1 MLFPFSVSEQ
11 EHYRGCRYKE
21 RCAWRTILPVDPA
34 LDIETR
40 RLYLSAALTT
50 RVLRHIGGRVAADSD
65 ARQLLALARDLSAET
80 ERFEH
85 AHHLY
90 FEPPYP
96 GVTAGVQYVGGGLRL
111 LLACCASDRDGGSLG
126 VVFTTLIP
134 GRPPQVSVAPV
145 RTPIPEGWRMPEE
158 LIPRP

>member
-1 MLFPFSVSEQ
+1 
-11 EHYRGCRYKE
+11 
-21 RCAWRTILPVDPA
+21 VDPA

-50 RVLRHIGGRVAADSD
+50 RVLRHVGGRVAADSE
-65 ARQLLALARDLSAET
+65 ARHLLALARDLSAQT

-96 GVTAGVQYVGGGLRL
+96 GVTAGVQHVGGGLRL
-111 LLACCASDRDGGSLG
+111 LLACCASDHDGELFA

-134 GRPPQVSVAPV
+134 GRPPQVSVAPIS
-145 RTPIPEGWRMPEE
+145 TPIPKEWRLPEE
-158 LIPRP
+158 LTPKP

>member
-1 MLFPFSVSEQ
+1 
-11 EHYRGCRYKE
+11 
-21 RCAWRTILPVDPA
+21 VDPA

-50 RVLRHIGGRVAADSD
+50 RVLRHVGGRIAGDSE
-65 ARQLLALARDLSAET
+65 ARHLLALARDLNAQT

-96 GVTAGVQYVGGGLRL
+96 GVTAGVQYVSGGLRL
-111 LLACCASDRDGGSLG
+111 LLACCASDRDGEPLG
-126 VVFTTLIP
+126 VAFTTLIP
-134 GRPPQVSVAPV
+134 GRPPQVSVAPIS
-145 RTPIPEGWRMPEE
+145 TPILEEWRMPEE
-158 LIPRP
+158 LTPRP

>member
-1 MLFPFSVSEQ
+1 M
-11 EHYRGCRYKE
+11 
-21 RCAWRTILPVDPA
+21 DPT

-50 RVLRHIGGRVAADSD
+50 RVLRHIGGRVATDSD
-65 ARQLLALARDLSAET
+65 ARHLLALARDLSTQT
-80 ERFEH
+80 ERFEQT
-85 AHHLY
+85 HHLY

-96 GVTAGVQYVGGGLRL
+96 GVTAGVQHVGSGLRL
-111 LLACCASDRDGGSLG
+111 LLACCASDRDGEPFG

-145 RTPIPEGWRMPEE
+145 GAPIPEGWRMPEE
-158 LIPRP
+158 LT